1 MKLQRHIFSADVLK
15 VRRPAR
21 ISIASPRDFLLGSAR
36 TVARTGANLPL
47 PYCLDIPRRRSLY
60 VSSSDPAAAATAPFY
75 YLHLRRTAR
84 EVVSVPWESGPLEK
98 NTSTSEPVLVFS
110 PGRVGSTLLCGAL
123 SASGIA
129 SVSEPDFFTQA
140 TMQFWSSAINPL
152 RQRIGRALGDLS
164 HDLCAALGRD
174 GVLVVKLRSECCRA
188 PELLV
193 SGTRPRTI
201 FIVRDFE
208 SWARS
213 TIRVFRA
220 DPGKA
225 VARYLRAL
233 RGYAWLKENSTCHV
247 LHYEALVSDSEGA
260 AAALAGFLQRSIS
273 PATFGSAMHAHSQ
286 SGTPLEPSQRPEQDD
301 FEKTLSRTLALWD
314 SPKIRSLRRDLPL
327 YGLAG

>member
-1 MKLQRHIFSADVLK
+1 MQIQRHTLAADVLK

-21 ISIASPRDFLLGSAR
+21 ISIASPRDFVLGRAR
-36 TVARTGANLPL
+36 TVSGAAGSLPL

-60 VSSSDPAAAATAPFY
+60 VSSTDPAAAVTAPFY

-98 NTSTSEPVLVFS
+98 NASTTEPVLVFS

-123 SASGIA
+123 SAAGIA

-174 GVLVVKLRSECCRA
+174 GLLVVKLRSECCRA

-193 SGTRPRTI
+193 SGARRRTI

-220 DPGKA
+220 DPGRA

-233 RGYAWLKENSTCHV
+233 RGYAWLKENTACHV

-260 AAALAGFLQRSIS
+260 AAALSGFLQRNVS
-273 PATFGSAMHAHSQ
+273 PETFGSAMHAHSQ
-286 SGTPLEPSQRPEQDD
+286 SGTPLDPSQRPQQDNFEQT
-301 FEKTLSRTLALWD
+301 FSRTLALWE
-314 SPKIRSLRRDLPL
+314 SPRIRALRRDLPF